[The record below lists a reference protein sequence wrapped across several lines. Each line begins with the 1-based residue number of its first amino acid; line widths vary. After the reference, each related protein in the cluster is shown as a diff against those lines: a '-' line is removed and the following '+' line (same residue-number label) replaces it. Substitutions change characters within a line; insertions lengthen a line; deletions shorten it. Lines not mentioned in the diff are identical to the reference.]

1 MSGPSRSLQVYDR
14 VGESTWPWGKTVNVD
29 CCLLQLVMTEIKG
42 NSLPNYNSTCS
53 VPEAAFICSG
63 KTPIFAMGAAIEA
76 STWLTYGSL
85 LLFFRIRLMF
95 SKVRLVHLMEV

>member
-1 MSGPSRSLQVYDR
+1 
-14 VGESTWPWGKTVNVD
+14 
-29 CCLLQLVMTEIKG
+29 MTEIKG
-42 NSLPNYNSTCS
+42 NALPNHNSTCS

-85 LLFFRIRLMF
+85 LLLFRICLMF